1 MKKLT
6 IVFAFG
12 ALLSLGGAQAQVG
25 LPWPGPGGVVASAG
39 GTHFLLVA
47 PGVILLVSPNPNLLV
62 NTGVNLLA
70 NTGSIVLV
78 NNNAPKFLIQ

>member
-1 MKKLT
+1 MKKLAVIFT
-6 IVFAFG
+6 LGV
-12 ALLSLGGAQAQVG
+12 LLSLGGAQAQVG
-25 LPWPGPGGVVASAG
+25 LPLPGPGGVASAG

-47 PGVILLVSPNPNLLV
+47 PGVVLLVSPNPNLLV